1 MCEQSL
7 PSVATGA
14 SRDARPVTRVHYL
27 DWLRVLAVLGVFVYH
42 SLQPFSTD
50 DWHVKNGQLSGPIGA
65 VISFVD
71 PWGVAFF
78 FLVAGAGSFLAL
90 RWRTAGQYVRE
101 RLLRLLLPLT
111 VAYVLLSPVQ
121 AFIEER
127 FSGRYTG
134 SFIAGLPVFFQLV
147 YSELPNTILHP
158 LLLARMYHL
167 WFVVFLLWFALLG
180 LPIFLWLRAP
190 ARRRLLERLDE
201 LARWRGATLLF
212 GVPLMVA
219 PLAVLPMF
227 PASEDWGTFAY
238 LFGFFVA
245 GYVLMSSPRLMDA
258 IKRDVLVIL
267 CAVLLLDA
275 AIFLTGVPQF
285 IASWQQAPSYS
296 FVYLGSWLLG
306 GVQAWAWVLFLLGLG
321 MRTRPFLRPLPRTV
335 SAAAMPFFLVHQPV
349 ILAIAYFVVRWDA
362 GILPKWAAIVLSG
375 FVVSALLAIALARL
389 PLISTMFGVKRATRP
404 SAPAVGSA
412 SSAAG

>member
-1 MCEQSL
+1 MRVESL
-7 PSVATGA
+7 LTVEGGA
-14 SRDARPVTRVHYL
+14 SGAGRPVARLHYL
-27 DWLRVLAVLGVFVYH
+27 DWLRVLAVFGVFIYH
-42 SLQPFSTD
+42 SLQPFSSD
-50 DWHVKNGQLSGPIGA
+50 DWHVKNDQLSGAISA

-78 FLVAGAGSFLAL
+78 FLVAGASSFLAL

-101 RLLRLLLPLT
+101 RLRRLLLPLV
-111 VAYVLLSPVQ
+111 VAYLLLSPVQ

-147 YSELPNTILHP
+147 YSELPGTILHP
-158 LLLARMYHL
+158 LLVARTYHL
-167 WFVVFLLWFALLG
+167 WFVIFLLWFALLG

-201 LARWRGATLLF
+201 LARWRGATVLL

-219 PLAVLPMF
+219 PLAVLPLF
-227 PASEDWGTFAY
+227 PASEDWGTFVY

-245 GYVLMSSPRLMDA
+245 GYVLMSNPRLMDA
-258 IKRDVLVIL
+258 IRRDVVAIL
-267 CAVLLLDA
+267 CAALLLDI
-275 AIFLTGVPQF
+275 AILLTGVPQF
-285 IASWQQAPSYS
+285 MAAWQQAPSYS
-296 FVYLGSWLLG
+296 FAYIGAWLLG

-321 MRTRPFLRPLPRTV
+321 VRAPIFSGPLPRAV
-335 SAAAMPFFLVHQPV
+335 SAAAMPFFIVHQPV

-362 GILPKWAAIVLSG
+362 GILPKWAAIAVSG
-375 FVVSALLAIALARL
+375 FVVSALLAMALARL
-389 PLISTMFGVKRATRP
+389 PLISTLFGVKLAIPSSRP
-404 SAPAVGSA
+404 SVR
-412 SSAAG
+412 SAAA